1 MAAENTSKK
10 ARKQLSLPIG
20 PQRSE
25 NSRGTTYNI
34 WYNKNSGE
42 RGHSREKAQATTRC
56 NIAKDSGITKG
67 SSRAWDG
74 TFICLKF
81 ARGCCPFGYDC
92 SWIHTL
98 PSDEF
103 ESNLETTKD
112 CFGRERHE
120 QVRDDQSGVGSF
132 SADEQTERTLYVGGL
147 FVTPDLQAIV
157 YKHFNE
163 WGETDNV
170 RVLHSKGVAFVRYR
184 KRASAEFAKEAMQ
197 NQALDNNEILNV
209 RWATDDPNPWV
220 QKRKVESS
228 KEKLTAAVLRDY
240 DGPIRIP
247 HSTVAESDLLP
258 HKRQYR
264 GHELHQ
270 HGEAVGYYPNTDCQY
285 SEVDKITN
293 IISDTQATL
302 SHAENAYPV
311 TGYSTASHSQPKTL
325 SDLIK
330 WSKEQASLNKTTEL
344 SHAKHVGR
352 ELVEEK
358 RKESGNFSLVSAYDS
373 SSDDDSEDK
382 S

>member
-1 MAAENTSKK
+1 MAAANTAKK
-10 ARKQLSLPIG
+10 ARKQLSQPLG
-20 PQRSE
+20 PQKPE

-34 WYNKNSGE
+34 WYNKNAGE

-67 SSRAWDG
+67 SAREWHG

-103 ESNLETTKD
+103 KSNLETTKD

-120 QVRDDQSGVGSF
+120 HVRDDQSGVGSF
-132 SADEQTERTLYVGGL
+132 SADEQTAKTLYVGGI
-147 FVTPDLQAIV
+147 FVTSDLQSVV
-157 YKHFNE
+157 YKHFKE
-163 WGETDNV
+163 WGEIDNV

-184 KRASAEFAKEAMQ
+184 NRSNAEFAKEAMQ

-220 QKRKVESS
+220 KKRKVESS
-228 KEKLTAAVLRDY
+228 KEKLTTAILLDY
-240 DGPIRIP
+240 DGPL
-247 HSTVAESDLLP
+247 SNQSDVLESRLP
-258 HKRQYR
+258 PQKHRYR
-264 GHELHQ
+264 DRDSQ
-270 HGEAVGYYPNTDCQY
+270 DHGEAVGYYPDTDYQY
-285 SEVDKITN
+285 SEVNMK
-293 IISDTQATL
+293 SDNQVSQSPTM
-302 SHAENAYPV
+302 SYR
-311 TGYSTASHSQPKTL
+311 TASNSQPKTL

-330 WSKEQASLNKTTEL
+330 WSKEQASLNRKTEL
-344 SHAKHVGR
+344 PHSKHTGMEVTVGR
-352 ELVEEK
+352 KNEE
-358 RKESGNFSLVSAYDS
+358 SFSLVSAYDS
-373 SSDDDSEDK
+373 SSDDEGGEK